1 MLCWSPTCQGYSLT
15 SVSTPPTILVRLFG
29 SPQLQLLVL
38 PLGIVVVVV
47 VVVVGEGV
55 VVEANIIMPIGSVK
69 C

>member
-1 MLCWSPTCQGYSLT
+1 MSPTCQGYSLT
-15 SVSTPPTILVRLFG
+15 SVSTPPTILVRLFA

-38 PLGIVVVVV
+38 PLGMVVVGV

-55 VVEANIIMPIGSVK
+55 VVEANVMSKVL